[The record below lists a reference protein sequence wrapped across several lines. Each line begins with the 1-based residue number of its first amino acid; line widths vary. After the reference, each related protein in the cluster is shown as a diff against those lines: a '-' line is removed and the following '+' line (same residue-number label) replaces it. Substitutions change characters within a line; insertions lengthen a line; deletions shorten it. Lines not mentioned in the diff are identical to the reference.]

1 VQRNM
6 DAVRPG
12 WAVIGSDG
20 EKIGDVTEVRSSYLL
35 LQKGLIFVK
44 DIYVP
49 MAAVQDVEL
58 DGERVMVD
66 ATKDGIEDK
75 GWDEPPA
82 DTGYEAA
89 GAGTT
94 TSHQSGAGWDAEI
107 RRTPG
112 GSASPV
118 GHETEGYEDRAAA
131 TRRTDSE
138 APNLRG
144 DRDRDRVE
152 LHEERLGAET
162 RRETV
167 GEVGIDKRVVEQEQE
182 LEVPVTREE
191 VEVRRVRTDRP
202 SSGDDRPFA
211 EGDTI
216 RVPVT
221 AEQVDVTR
229 DDRVV
234 EEIEVTKR
242 PITEKKKVSGTV
254 RREEVDVSQEGDVH
268 VADEDRE
275 LAGSGASRMSGNRD
289 WQNDPEHRGTTG
301 DPALGEPGTDLGNFE
316 RTDDYGTDEDRLDR

>member
-44 DIYVP
+44 DIFVP
-49 MAAVQDVEL
+49 MTAVQDVEL
-58 DGERVMVD
+58 DGQRVMVD
-66 ATKDGIEDK
+66 ATKDGIEDM
-75 GWDEPPA
+75 GWDEAPA

-94 TSHQSGAGWDAEI
+94 TRHQSGAGWDAEV
-107 RRTPG
+107 RTTSR
-112 GSASPV
+112 GSASPA
-118 GHETEGYEDRAAA
+118 GNETEGFDDRAAA
-131 TRRTDSE
+131 TRRTDSD
-138 APNLRG
+138 ATDLGGNK
-144 DRDRDRVE
+144 DRDRVE

-162 RRETV
+162 HRETV

-216 RVPVT
+216 HVPVT
-221 AEQVDVTR
+221 AEQVEVTR

-242 PITEKKKVSGTV
+242 PITEKKRVSGTV
-254 RREEVDVSQEGDVH
+254 RREEVEVSQEGDVH

-289 WQNDPEHRGTTG
+289 WQNDPERRDATG
-301 DPALGEPGTDLGNFE
+301 DPDNVE
-316 RTDDYGTDEDRLDR
+316 RTDDYGATDEDRLDR